1 MTTASFTVVIPAY
14 NYGHC
19 LARAVRSVLAQDYAH
34 CQLLVIN
41 DGSTDDTDAV
51 VQGLRDDGLLF
62 DYIAQD
68 NAGLS
73 AVRNRGIDEATHDWL
88 VFLDAD
94 DEMLPGALAA
104 MAGAIAENPQARLL
118 VAGHES
124 AFPDGRI
131 RTVRPAAPASDQLA
145 NMRDY
150 LFKRLSICNGACAMH
165 RDVFA
170 RIRYR
175 PEMRHTEDLP
185 VFAHVLAWY
194 PLATCPFAVTR
205 IYKHADSMR
214 HDVAAAQQVGLTLEK
229 IIFEDSGLPDAA
241 SRLRRAYRG
250 RRAISLMKLSHAAGD
265 APAVR
270 HYFREAL
277 RDAPLQALSP
287 RYLRRYLAALVA
299 S

>member
-1 MTTASFTVVIPAY
+1 MSTVSFTVVIPAY
-14 NYGHC
+14 NYAHC
-19 LARAVRSVLAQDYAH
+19 LPRAIRSVLAQDYPH

-41 DGSTDDTDAV
+41 DGSTDNTDAV
-51 VQGLRDDGLLF
+51 VQGLKAEGLNF

-73 AVRNRGIDEATHDWL
+73 AVRNRGVDEARHDWL

-104 MAGAIAENPQARLL
+104 MAGAVTDSPQARLL

-131 RTVRPAAPASDQLA
+131 KTVRPAAPAGDQLA
-145 NMRDY
+145 NMKDY

-194 PLATCPFAVTR
+194 PLATCEYPVAR
-205 IYKHADSMR
+205 IHKHADSMR
-214 HDVAAAQQVGLTLEK
+214 HDVAAAQQIGLALEK
-229 IIFEDSGLPDAA
+229 IIFEDSGLPEGAA
-241 SRLRRAYRG
+241 RLRRAYRG
-250 RRAISLMKLSHAAGD
+250 RRAISLMKLSHAARD
-265 APAVR
+265 YPAVR
-270 HYFREAL
+270 QYFRQAL

-287 RYLRRYLAALVA
+287 RYLRRYLSALVA